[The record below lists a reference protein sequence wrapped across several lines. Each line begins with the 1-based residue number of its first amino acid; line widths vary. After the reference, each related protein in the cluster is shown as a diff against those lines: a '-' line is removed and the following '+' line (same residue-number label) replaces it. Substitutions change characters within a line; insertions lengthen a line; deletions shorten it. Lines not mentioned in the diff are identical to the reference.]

1 MEQEQARKRA
11 EERARAEA
19 QKRATLEKLNYS
31 YQSYEYQARL
41 EQLDFVAGVYRAN
54 REVGGYIELREQSF
68 KKLGSIAGVKTME
81 YDRQLNFYVN
91 RDSHTVPLAEIEGAV
106 QKTKQSI
113 YQGKAQDEKRGEAW
127 AKFKELQEKN
137 MEKIAEVQRDRQ
149 TRSKPKSRD
158 MER

>member
-1 MEQEQARKRA
+1 MEQEQARK
-11 EERARAEA
+11 RARAEA

-91 RDSHTVPLAEIEGAV
+91 RDS
-106 QKTKQSI
+106 
-113 YQGKAQDEKRGEAW
+113 QGKAQDEKRGEAW
-127 AKFKELQEKN
+127 AKFKELQKKN

>member
-91 RDSHTVPLAEIEGAV
+91 RDSHTVPLAE
-106 QKTKQSI
+106 
-113 YQGKAQDEKRGEAW
+113 
-127 AKFKELQEKN
+127 
-137 MEKIAEVQRDRQ
+137 RD
-149 TRSKPKSRD
+149 
-158 MER
+158 